1 MTEQKSLKRRVRSRM
16 EKTGERYTAAR
27 AHVLAE
33 APGPEP
39 EPFDAEAIGLVS
51 DETIAKRTGRSW
63 ADWVALLD
71 EWDATSKTHAEI
83 ARHVNEELGVP
94 GWWAQTVTVGYER
107 ARGLRAL
114 HQRPDGFSVTASKT
128 VAVPVERLFA
138 AVTDPDW
145 PEPGALRPRTAQPAR
160 SARFDWQ
167 DTQTR
172 VVLWLEAKGEAKS
185 TVALEHAKLPDALV
199 ADELKRYWRERLA
212 GLKVA
217 LEEQA

>member
-1 MTEQKSLKRRVRSRM
+1 MTERKSLKRRVRSRM

-27 AHVLAE
+27 THVLA
-33 APGPEP
+33 AVPEP
-39 EPFDAEAIGLVS
+39 EPAPFDAEAIGLVS
-51 DETIAKRTGRSW
+51 DETIARRTGRSW
-63 ADWVALLD
+63 ADWIALLD
-71 EWDATSKTHAEI
+71 EWDATSRTHTEI

-107 ARGLRAL
+107 ARGLRVL
-114 HQRPDGFSVTASKT
+114 HERPDGFSVTASKT

-138 AVTDPDW
+138 AVTDPAW
-145 PEPGALRPRTAQPAR
+145 PEPGALRPRTAQPGK

-167 DTQTR
+167 DTPTR
-172 VVLWLEAKGEAKS
+172 VTCWLEAKGDAKS

-212 GLKVA
+212 ELKAA
-217 LEEQA
+217 LEGQA